1 MDSEIS
7 DRNSDISNENAGRVS
22 IPFIAFESVQAR
34 NERQMKRLWIT
45 VILLIISLVG
55 SNLAWLYFYTQY
67 DYAEYEVTADDGAN
81 ANYIGGDME
90 GDINNGGTDKS

>member
-7 DRNSDISNENAGRVS
+7 DRNAEISNENAGRVN

-45 VILLIISLVG
+45 VILLAVLLFV
-55 SNLAWLYFYTQY
+55 SNERI
-67 DYAEYEVTADDGAN
+67 AEKHDLSVRYVKTLIYRLEDRVF
-81 ANYIGGDME
+81 E
-90 GDINNGGTDKS
+90 HL